1 MPSSAR
7 QRRTTASTQTS
18 MPTGARATGPATRSQ
33 SATADAAP
41 AAARGSARGGGGTAV
56 QADASGAAEVAAVLQ
71 QFQLDMRSVLDAAVL
86 KLGTAVERQGI
97 AVTAAMA
104 AAADAK
110 DAADAALAAA
120 SAAAKAADAAAA
132 SVVDAHKRLD
142 SLAHSPLSGQHT
154 AIAAGRPAEMSKQVV
169 VKLPPSADQA
179 SLMATARAAVAAAAG
194 IEACGV
200 TAALVL
206 ALGKQGDDSNRGVM
220 AASATRQAAVRVW
233 LQEPEMARSAVRH
246 SSRLKGVE
254 AFKGVYVQ
262 EALTAEQRRLKAAY
276 WGLPELRAAR
286 ASKRQI
292 DWRSGVPYTRVEVEG
307 GRPEWRPLPPP
318 PPKEQPAP

>member
-1 MPSSAR
+1 
-7 QRRTTASTQTS
+7 

-33 SATADAAP
+33 SLQSAAADDAP
-41 AAARGSARGGGGTAV
+41 AAARGSARGGGGTAAH
-56 QADASGAAEVAAVLQ
+56 ADASGAMGLAAGLQ
-71 QFQLDMRSVLDAAVL
+71 QFQLSIQNALDAAVA
-86 KLGTAVERQGI
+86 KFGAAVEQQGI
-97 AVTAAMA
+97 AVMAAKA
-104 AAADAK
+104 AAAA
-110 DAADAALAAA
+110 AQETADAALAAA
-120 SAAAKAADAAAA
+120 SAAAQAADAAAA
-132 SVVDAHKRLD
+132 RVVDAHKRLD

-169 VKLPPSADQA
+169 VKLPPGADQA
-179 SLMATARAAVAAAAG
+179 SLMATARAAVAVAAG
-194 IEACGV
+194 IEASGV

-206 ALGKQGDDSNRGVM
+206 ALGKQGDDSNRGVL
-220 AASATRQAAVRVW
+220 AASATRQAVVRVW
-233 LQEPEMARSAVRH
+233 LQEPEMALSAVRH
-246 SSRLKGVE
+246 SSRLRGVE
-254 AFKGVYVQ
+254 ALKGVYVQ

-286 ASKRQI
+286 ASKQQI